1 MDSIIMYGLQKG
13 VNIMKEKNKLQTIV
27 TVTYTVVL
35 LLILGFAVYMSCAER
50 NSVYQARTIEQCEIL
65 KDYT

>member
-1 MDSIIMYGLQKG
+1 
-13 VNIMKEKNKLQTIV
+13 MKEKNKLQTIV

>member
-1 MDSIIMYGLQKG
+1 MYGLQKG

-35 LLILGFAVYMSCAER
+35 LLILGFAVFMSCAER
-50 NSVYQARTIEQCEIL
+50 NSVYRARTNEQCEIL